1 MTDENLD
8 LMIFTLSTPCWDLS
22 DKTRLEFLD
31 MARELKGRRDEEKE
45 YAVTSTPPSDK
56 NPAGAICEPL
66 KELLAAREKLKSL
79 PEPCTAFKNNS
90 FYDWLGKINEEVG
103 EVIEAMYD
111 LKAAKNVEIVLP
123 DTIRKIQEKRNNL
136 LRELVDVSTVIRS
149 AEYAAGFIDTEIN
162 QMQRWVNRHNR
173 GRGYMDEP
181 KKQTDSHEKGKD

>member
-8 LMIFTLSTPCWDLS
+8 LMIFTLSTPCRDLS

-31 MARELKGRRDEEKE
+31 MARELKGRRDKEKE

-90 FYDWLGKINEEVG
+90 FFDWLGKINEEVG

-123 DTIRKIQEKRNNL
+123 DTIQRNNL

-149 AEYAAGFIDTEIN
+149 VEYAAGFNDTEIA

-173 GRGYMDEP
+173 ERGYMDEP
-181 KKQTDSHEKGKD
+181 ERQTDPHEKREN

>member
-31 MARELKGRRDEEKE
+31 MAKELKRRRDEEKE

-79 PEPCTAFKNNS
+79 PEPCTKFNNAS
-90 FYDWLGKINEEVG
+90 IKEWIAKLNEEVA
-103 EVIEAMYD
+103 EVVEAMYD
-111 LKAAKNVEIVLP
+111 LESLQNCN
-123 DTIRKIQEKRNNL
+123 TITTDMLSKIKEKRNKIV
-136 LRELVDVSTVIRS
+136 REFVDVATVIRS
-149 AEYAAGFIDTEIN
+149 MEDAARFTDTEIAH
-162 QMQRWVNRHNR
+162 MQRWVNRHNR

-181 KKQTDSHEKGKD
+181 ERQTDSHEKREN

>member
-1 MTDENLD
+1 MTDEDLD
-8 LMIFTLSTPCWDLS
+8 SIIFALSTPCWDLS
-22 DKTRLEFLD
+22 DEKRLEFLD
-31 MARELKGRRDEEKE
+31 MARELKRRRNEEKE

-66 KELLAAREKLKSL
+66 RELFAARDKLKSL

-90 FYDWLGKINEEVG
+90 FSDWLGKINEEVG

-149 AEYAAGFIDTEIN
+149 AEYAAGFTDTEIN

-173 GRGYMDEP
+173 ERGYMDEP
-181 KKQTDSHEKGKD
+181 ERQTDSHEKREN

>member
-1 MTDENLD
+1 MTDRNLD
-8 LMIFTLSTPCWDLS
+8 LILFSLSTPCWDLS

-31 MARELKGRRDEEKE
+31 MAKELKWRRSAEKE

-66 KELLAAREKLKSL
+66 KELFAAREKLKSL
-79 PEPCTAFKNNS
+79 PEPCTAFKNNGFS
-90 FYDWLGKINEEVG
+90 DWLGKINEEVG

-149 AEYAAGFIDTEIN
+149 AEYAAGFTDTEIN

-181 KKQTDSHEKGKD
+181 ERQTDSHEKGKD

>member
-1 MTDENLD
+1 MTDENLN
-8 LMIFTLSTPCWDLS
+8 LLISALSTPCWDLC
-22 DKTRLEFLD
+22 DKTRLEIFD
-31 MARELKGRRDEEKE
+31 MAKELKWRRSAEKE

-66 KELLAAREKLKSL
+66 KELLTAREKLKSL
-79 PEPCTAFKNNS
+79 PEPCTAFKNNGFS
-90 FYDWLGKINEEVG
+90 DWLGKINEEVG

-149 AEYAAGFIDTEIN
+149 AEYAAGFTDTEIN

-181 KKQTDSHEKGKD
+181 ERQTDSHEKREN